1 MDNESPGM
9 TLTAIGFVSNRL
21 KDLPGRDFDYK
32 KVVSEIVI
40 NSSLTEALDRLDEF
54 SHIIVLYWMHR
65 AVTSQLRTKV
75 HPRGNQEFPLVGLFA
90 TRSPHRPNPIGMTT
104 VRLLERRGNILR
116 VEGLDAIDGTPVVDI
131 KPYIPRGDAPADVR
145 VPQWITSQ
153 QSTSQLLINIY
164 HQLMTHYGPQRW
176 WPAREPFEVI
186 VGAILTQS
194 AAWTNVARAI
204 ANLKSASALSP
215 MALRQL
221 PLSELATL
229 IHPCG
234 YYNAKALKLKSLV
247 DWLGENYHDD
257 LDKLFASDID
267 LLRQKLLSIHG
278 IGEET
283 ADSIILYA
291 AHKPIFVIDA
301 YTRRIMSRIGLIS
314 ENNYA
319 AYQALFMDN
328 ISTDVRL
335 FNEYHALLVRLAKD
349 VCRKHPLCQQCC
361 LSNLCQF
368 YIRGRLEGD

>member
-1 MDNESPGM
+1 M
-9 TLTAIGFVSNRL
+9 TLKAIGFVRNRL
-21 KDLPGRDFDYK
+21 KELPNRDFDYK
-32 KVVSEIVI
+32 KVASEIVI
-40 NSSLTEALDRLDEF
+40 NSSLTEALDRLNEF

-75 HPRGNQEFPLVGLFA
+75 HVRGKQELPLVGLFA

-104 VRLLERRGNILR
+104 VRLLEHRGNILR

-131 KPYIPRGDAPADVR
+131 KPYIPRGDSPTDVR
-145 VPQWITSQ
+145 VPQWITNQ

-164 HQLMTHYGPQRW
+164 HQLMAHYGTQHW

-194 AAWTNVARAI
+194 AAWTNVAKAI
-204 ANLKSASALSP
+204 ANLKSANAMSP
-215 MALRQL
+215 VALRQL

-234 YYNAKALKLKSLV
+234 YYNAKALKLKSWV
-247 DWLGENYHDD
+247 NWLGENYNDD
-257 LDKLFASDID
+257 LNKLFDNEID
-267 LLRQKLLSIHG
+267 FLRQQLLSIHG

-301 YTRRIMSRIGLIS
+301 YTRRIISRIGLIL
-314 ENNYA
+314 ENSYA
-319 AYQALFMDN
+319 AYQRLFMDN
-328 ISTDVRL
+328 LPTDTRL

-349 VCRKHPLCQQCC
+349 VCRKRPLCQRCC
-361 LSNLCQF
+361 LNNLCQF
-368 YIRGRLEGD
+368 YIGGRLEKD